1 MLDTTCGGHQLL
13 RGVARPPTPSRC
25 FTHTPPAFVSRWR
38 LYSAE
43 KEGQWGTLG
52 GRQRSTSRSSSDGD
66 GDGDSGCDR
75 MSTCTQRRS
84 LVWFGAA
91 SASTQALWAMQG
103 KRVRP
108 LSQVAIK
115 LMPSDSRELIALD
128 AMAGVRCCCQ
138 CQCGAVC
145 PDTPCRACPTGNAL
159 PRAHP

>member
-1 MLDTTCGGHQLL
+1 VLDTTCGGHKLL

-25 FTHTPPAFVSRWR
+25 FTPPPPAFASRLR

-52 GRQRSTSRSSSDGD
+52 GRQRSTSRSSDGD
-66 GDGDSGCDR
+66 GDDDSGCDR

-115 LMPSDSRELIALD
+115 LVPSDSRELAALD

-138 CQCGAVC
+138 CGAVC
-145 PDTPCRACPTGNAL
+145 PDFPCQACPIAL
-159 PRAHP
+159 PRARP

>member
-25 FTHTPPAFVSRWR
+25 FTPPPPPPAFVSRLR

-43 KEGQWGTLG
+43 EEGQWGTLG
-52 GRQRSTSRSSSDGD
+52 GRQRSTSRSSDGD
-66 GDGDSGCDR
+66 GDDDSGCDR

-115 LMPSDSRELIALD
+115 LMPSDSRELVALD

-145 PDTPCRACPTGNAL
+145 PDFPCRACPNAL